1 MKYLVKFIETSQLTN
16 LLIFRECC
24 PHCRSKTI
32 KKKLIYCRVDVDL
45 QVDYLFIEC
54 KPGITSGTN
63 SKGLV
68 SFEPSAKTKQMKN
81 QID

>member
-1 MKYLVKFIETSQLTN
+1 
-16 LLIFRECC
+16 
-24 PHCRSKTI
+24 
-32 KKKLIYCRVDVDL
+32 VDL